1 MSANMPHSSTNLTCE
16 REPLLANAN
25 QASTPC
31 QASTLNPPSAA
42 GAAFHRAPSTPHL
55 DSGAATYK
63 KSGVVITAALLLA
76 ITFWLY
82 AKPDVIVMLAEQ
94 MWSCF

>member
-1 MSANMPHSSTNLTCE
+1 MSAKMPDSSTNFPCE
-16 REPLLANAN
+16 SEPGLANAN

-42 GAAFHRAPSTPHL
+42 GAASQRTP
-55 DSGAATYK
+55 YK
-63 KSGVVITAALLLA
+63 KSGVVIAAALLLA

-82 AKPDVIVMLAEQ
+82 AKPDVVVLLAEQ

>member
-1 MSANMPHSSTNLTCE
+1 MSANMPHSPRKS
-16 REPLLANAN
+16 
-25 QASTPC
+25 
-31 QASTLNPPSAA
+31 SAE
-42 GAAFHRAPSTPHL
+42 GAASHRAP
-55 DSGAATYK
+55 YK
-63 KSGVVITAALLLA
+63 KSGVVIAAALLLA

>member
-1 MSANMPHSSTNLTCE
+1 MSVKMPHSPRKS
-16 REPLLANAN
+16 
-25 QASTPC
+25 
-31 QASTLNPPSAA
+31 SAV
-42 GAAFHRAPSTPHL
+42 GAASHRTP
-55 DSGAATYK
+55 YK
-63 KSGVVITAALLLA
+63 KSGVVIAAALLLA

>member
-1 MSANMPHSSTNLTCE
+1 MSANMPDSPSE
-16 REPLLANAN
+16 
-25 QASTPC
+25 
-31 QASTLNPPSAA
+31 PSAE
-42 GAAFHRAPSTPHL
+42 GAASHR
-55 DSGAATYK
+55 ATYK
-63 KSGVVITAALLLA
+63 TSGVVIAAALLLA

>member
-1 MSANMPHSSTNLTCE
+1 LGIA
-16 REPLLANAN
+16 
-25 QASTPC
+25 
-31 QASTLNPPSAA
+31 
-42 GAAFHRAPSTPHL
+42 
-55 DSGAATYK
+55 
-63 KSGVVITAALLLA
+63 AALLLA

>member
-1 MSANMPHSSTNLTCE
+1 MSAKMPDSSTNFPSGS
-16 REPLLANAN
+16 EPLLENAN

-31 QASTLNPPSAA
+31 QASTLNHPSAA
-42 GAAFHRAPSTPHL
+42 GAASHRAP
-55 DSGAATYK
+55 YK
-63 KSGVVITAALLLA
+63 KTGLGITAALLLA

>member
-1 MSANMPHSSTNLTCE
+1 MPDSPSE
-16 REPLLANAN
+16 
-25 QASTPC
+25 
-31 QASTLNPPSAA
+31 PSAE
-42 GAAFHRAPSTPHL
+42 GAASHR
-55 DSGAATYK
+55 ATYK
-63 KSGVVITAALLLA
+63 TSGVVIAAALLLT

>member
-1 MSANMPHSSTNLTCE
+1 MSVKMPHSPRKSSAE
-16 REPLLANAN
+16 GG
-25 QASTPC
+25 AS
-31 QASTLNPPSAA
+31 
-42 GAAFHRAPSTPHL
+42 HRAP
-55 DSGAATYK
+55 YK
-63 KSGVVITAALLLA
+63 KSGVVIAAALLLA